1 MAAQPILLSGHR
13 WRVGN
18 GLSINILKDR
28 WIPNYPSN
36 SILHQVHE
44 DVEGMRV
51 VDLINLDLH
60 IWRTEEIMAMFH
72 KEEAGA
78 ICQIPLSRRDVND
91 TIIWLHNSKG
101 KFSVKSVYH
110 VARNLGDRTGT
121 SGSYAEWKVW
131 ATIWKLKLPNKIKII
146 GWWAYHEILPTARN
160 LFRRR
165 VVQENKCQ
173 LCMREEESTVH
184 ALWDCV
190 AVQDIWY
197 GSIRKLQKNRHE
209 QQDMKQLMVDL
220 LE

>member
-1 MAAQPILLSGHR
+1 MAAQPILLSGHC
-13 WRVGN
+13 WWVGN
-18 GLSINILKDR
+18 GLSINVLKDR

-36 SILHQVHE
+36 SILHPVHE

-51 VDLINLDLH
+51 VDLINPDLH
-60 IWRTEEIMAMFH
+60 IWRTEEIMSMFH
-72 KEEAGA
+72 REEAEA

-101 KFSVKSVYH
+101 EFSVKSVYH
-110 VARNLGDRTGT
+110 VARNLGDRTRT
-121 SGSYAEWKVW
+121 SGGYAEWKVW
-131 ATIWKLKLPNKIKII
+131 ATIWKLKLPNKIKIF
-146 GWWAYHEILPTARN
+146 GWWACHEILPIARN
-160 LFRRR
+160 LFRRK

-190 AVQDIWY
+190 AIQDIWY
-197 GSIRKLQKNRHE
+197 GSIRKLQKTRHE

-220 LE
+220 L